1 MTASLLAALGLPVPA
16 RGLPAQA
23 PSGPRQPTGPIRAPS
38 VEPRDELPARRQPA
52 QDSGTSQ
59 PPGGSVPTN
68 LRMRPDP
75 VGTGGLPPN
84 LRPKDSDGGS
94 TRKSNEP
101 SDAEIANAK
110 AAFEKTQLKGAEQLA
125 AVVARIGE
133 KQRRD
138 PLVAVLRDGLARIE
152 PFVSKQDFKTGLHA
166 ALDELASKGLEKGF
180 VKLIELAIGKT
191 AGEVTRPDTSVPP
204 PGTKPDEAPGEHIVT
219 KDIPFGDDK
228 GSARFVFEGVPAR
241 VAPGQS
247 MIFKVRTPA
256 RWSLNN
262 KRWQNTRVVVAAKGS
277 GPKGTALPSAPFR
290 NKGANEVKLTA
301 PDVLGMYVLYI
312 EAAGIRETSPEYD
325 FEVSAGQGASR
336 AAADALPARSEGKA
350 DAGDDKTAA
359 VELTIENASD
369 ASLLLVEEYLTRLS
383 FDGVIPSA
391 LAPGRKVTLEFFMP
405 EVTSDVLLYAAVPAG
420 LANVPKDAPTWQIQ
434 CRIEPGG
441 KLDGSS
447 DIGEASGLKGA
458 KTSDGKGKILF
469 KLSGKLQATPAA
481 ATRLGLAIDNQ
492 SDRPL
497 RLVSAD
503 NDGGRFD
510 PPPPAKIAPKKR
522 ANFASLGSGAKGG
535 TLLYELEVTAGP
547 IVSPEQLVGWTMSW
561 APPAQPGQ
569 APQPDSTLAPELNGF
584 SAFAAAGADS
594 IVYKLVGATA
604 AKTPGAAVTKHLD
617 LTIDNQSDRT
627 LRLVE
632 AGNDG
637 GHFDPAPPAE
647 IAPKKKSAFAAVD
660 TGAKGGTLVYELQVA
675 EGPVVSPDQLV
686 SWKMSW
692 SPPAKAGQPQKPD
705 STLDPELKGFSPSAA
720 GGKGS
725 VAFMLAGTS
734 AAATQPGS
742 SASPAAGQ
750 RRIDITFINQSDQH
764 LKYWGADKMKVT
776 FEQKPPDTLKP
787 GASASFAIVAKG
799 ADEIAFGL
807 MYSIVAK
814 SDAKADANTPMW
826 TPHFTVPAGTTVMV
840 AGSDVVPDIV
850 GLKSSENAGTDAVSF
865 VLSGKTVASAQ
876 QPGAGAELR
885 IPITFTNDSN
895 MVLRYFG
902 ADKMALAFEG
912 KPPEVIKPGQSLAF
926 TVRGKRD
933 SDIHFGLMYSILAS
947 EAETG
952 DKDTPKW
959 MPQFDL
965 PQGSGMIAVCNLDR
979 GTDGL
984 GAAGRSEKGGAIF
997 SLSGKWTKENQELKT
1012 RISIENTTRYKL
1024 RLVQSSAAPGRF
1036 EPTPPA
1042 EIAPGTTV
1050 VCASWAKVESVQ
1062 KAVYELEAAEGA
1074 AGAEKGSRKPRRWT
1088 IGWHTKPKGFP
1099 VPDSQ
1104 VENIELRGGDWQIYD
1119 IDLVRFKLDIKSDA
1133 KRK

>member
-1 MTASLLAALGLPVPA
+1 
-16 RGLPAQA
+16 
-23 PSGPRQPTGPIRAPS
+23 
-38 VEPRDELPARRQPA
+38 
-52 QDSGTSQ
+52 
-59 PPGGSVPTN
+59 
-68 LRMRPDP
+68 MRPDP

-325 FEVSAGQGASR
+325 FEVSAGQGAST

-632 AGNDG
+632 AG
-637 GHFDPAPPAE
+637 
-647 IAPKKKSAFAAVD
+647 
-660 TGAKGGTLVYELQVA
+660 
-675 EGPVVSPDQLV
+675 
-686 SWKMSW
+686 
-692 SPPAKAGQPQKPD
+692 
-705 STLDPELKGFSPSAA
+705 
-720 GGKGS
+720 
-725 VAFMLAGTS
+725 
-734 AAATQPGS
+734 
-742 SASPAAGQ
+742 Q
-750 RRIDITFINQSDQH
+750 RRRS
-764 LKYWGADKMKVT
+764 LRSGAARGDRAEEEEC
-776 FEQKPPDTLKP
+776 FRRGRHRRQGRNPRLRAP
-787 GASASFAIVAKG
+787 GG
-799 ADEIAFGL
+799 
-807 MYSIVAK
+807 
-814 SDAKADANTPMW
+814 
-826 TPHFTVPAGTTVMV
+826 
-840 AGSDVVPDIV
+840 
-850 GLKSSENAGTDAVSF
+850 
-865 VLSGKTVASAQ
+865 
-876 QPGAGAELR
+876 
-885 IPITFTNDSN
+885 
-895 MVLRYFG
+895 
-902 ADKMALAFEG
+902 
-912 KPPEVIKPGQSLAF
+912 
-926 TVRGKRD
+926 
-933 SDIHFGLMYSILAS
+933 
-947 EAETG
+947 
-952 DKDTPKW
+952 
-959 MPQFDL
+959 
-965 PQGSGMIAVCNLDR
+965 R
-979 GTDGL
+979 GT
-984 GAAGRSEKGGAIF
+984 GR
-997 SLSGKWTKENQELKT
+997 
-1012 RISIENTTRYKL
+1012 
-1024 RLVQSSAAPGRF
+1024 
-1036 EPTPPA
+1036 EP
-1042 EIAPGTTV
+1042 
-1050 VCASWAKVESVQ
+1050 
-1062 KAVYELEAAEGA
+1062 
-1074 AGAEKGSRKPRRWT
+1074 
-1088 IGWHTKPKGFP
+1088 
-1099 VPDSQ
+1099 
-1104 VENIELRGGDWQIYD
+1104 
-1119 IDLVRFKLDIKSDA
+1119 
-1133 KRK
+1133 